1 MSVGLTIHASRNKCF
16 ARRSG
21 DPAPYGPHGR
31 RESTRSARRPTHS
44 SRLTPHASRN
54 KSFAQRTRSARRP
67 THNSQLTIH
76 NSYFDSAQ
84 HKQLSRLTIH
94 DSRLI
99 FHFSLFTFHFSLFIF
114 HLTALY
120 MSLTSSSE
128 KLPTRPVWK
137 MSSFSPSIRTYL
149 KS

>member
-84 HKQLSRLTIH
+84 HKQLSQ
-94 DSRLI
+94 
-99 FHFSLFTFHFSLFIF
+99 
-114 HLTALY
+114 LTAQAPPPLAQKQY
-120 MSLTSSSE
+120 PPE
-128 KLPTRPVWK
+128 
-137 MSSFSPSIRTYL
+137 SPSLSTGPDL
-149 KS
+149 PATPV